1 MNAPMTVPMNAPT
14 LTDVY
19 AARERVYRALTPTP
33 LLRHALLDRETGLEI
48 FVKHENHNPTCAFKV
63 RGGLNLIGSLSP
75 DERRGVITATTGNHG
90 QSIAFACRREGVP
103 CTIVVPLGNNPEK
116 NAAMRALGAELVEEG
131 KDYDEAVAVA
141 DRLVRERG
149 LRLVHSTNDKDVVAG
164 AATLSLEI
172 LEQAPRLEAMVMAV
186 GGGSQA
192 VGALTVARKL
202 MPALKVYAVQAE
214 GAAAS
219 HDSWLAKQ
227 AVEVSAA
234 NTFAEGIATR
244 RSYEL
249 TLPAMIE
256 GLAGFVKV
264 SDADLA
270 EAMRTLVRTTHTL
283 VEGAGA
289 AGFAGLMRLREQLA
303 GKSVAIVMSGAN
315 IDTPTLRKVLNKE
328 L

>member
-1 MNAPMTVPMNAPT
+1 VNWPISFD
-14 LTDVY
+14 DVLR
-19 AARERVYRALTPTP
+19 ARQRIRPHLEPTP
-33 LLRHALLDRETGLEI
+33 LREYPSLNDAVGSGI
-48 FVKHENHNPTCAFKV
+48 KVFVKHENLNPTGAFKV
-63 RGGLNLIGSLSP
+63 RNGLSAIGGLTL
-75 DERRGVITATTGNHG
+75 DERKRGVVAASTGNHG
-90 QSIAFACRREGVP
+90 QGVAYAGRLVGVP
-103 CTIVVPLGNNPEK
+103 VSICVPVGNNPEK
-116 NAAMRALGAELVEEG
+116 NDAMRALGAELVEEG

-141 DRLVRERG
+141 DRLVKERG
-149 LRLVHSTNDKDVVAG
+149 LRLVHSTNDKDVLAG
-164 AATLSLEI
+164 AATLTLEI
-172 LEQAPRLEAMVMAV
+172 LEQAPTLDAMVIAV
-186 GGGSQA
+186 GGGSQV
-192 VGALTVARKL
+192 VGAMTVARKL

-227 AVEVSAA
+227 PVEVAA
-234 NTFAEGIATR
+234 VNTFAEGLATR

-264 SDADLA
+264 SDAELA

-289 AGFAGLMRLREQLA
+289 AGLAGLMKLRDSLA
-303 GKSVAIVMSGAN
+303 GKSVAIILSGAN
-315 IDTPTLRKVLNKE
+315 IDTPTLRRVLNKE